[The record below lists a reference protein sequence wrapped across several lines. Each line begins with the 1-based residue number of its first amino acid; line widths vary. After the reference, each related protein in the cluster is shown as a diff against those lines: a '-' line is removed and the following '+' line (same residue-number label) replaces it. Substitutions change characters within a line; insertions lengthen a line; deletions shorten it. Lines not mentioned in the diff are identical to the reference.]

1 MFIGEKI
8 ISEKHINA
16 LIEKY
21 EDMIKYFNQLLETI
35 KFEDEKIHYETYKKM
50 YERVVND
57 LNFLLNISSH
67 DIQI

>member
-1 MFIGEKI
+1 MVIGEKI

-35 KFEDEKIHYETYKKM
+35 KFEDEKIHYETYKN
-50 YERVVND
+50 V
-57 LNFLLNISSH
+57 
-67 DIQI
+67 